1 MPKFRVPVESLPPPN
16 VNGRHLFRFRVLSED
31 RNRQSQYSP
40 LFTIESKGQVWP
52 LQTTATVSASGGVIL
67 VYWETPSIYNTGASA
82 IGASVQHNHESEW
95 KIHQSDI
102 FVSWDGNEFIY
113 YGRSSDSEIALIPPS
128 PSIVSVRVVGQVA
141 NYPPT
146 KLDLFKI
153 FDTGT
158 IGLV

>member
-1 MPKFRVPVESLPPPN
+1 MPKFRVPVESLPAPN
-16 VNGRHLFRFRVLSED
+16 INGRHLFRFRVLSED

-52 LQTTATVSASGGVIL
+52 LETTATVSASGGVIL
-67 VYWETPSIYNTGASA
+67 VYWETPSVYNVGASA

-95 KIHQSDI
+95 KIHPSDI

-113 YGRSSDSEIALIPPS
+113 YGRSADSEIALIPPS

-146 KLDLFKI
+146 RLDLFKI